1 LSLPA
6 GRQPVRGVLLDIEGT
21 TTPIDFV
28 YHVLFPYARARAKAF
43 LDQHLDSSA
52 LLEDVAHLLA
62 ENLED
67 RQKGLDPPP
76 LDHSTH
82 QSRLD
87 SLVAYI
93 HWLMEQDRKSTP
105 LKSLQ
110 GKIWEEGYRKSELR
124 GQVFS
129 DVPPA
134 LARWQGRKI
143 QIGIFSSGSVLAQ
156 KLLFSHTEAG
166 DLAAFI
172 QHYFDT
178 TTGPKGD
185 SASYRKIAQAM
196 GLQPEEMLFVSDVLA
211 ELDAARSAGMQTAL
225 CIRPGNRPV
234 ASLHRYPTIRSFEEL
249 FPSSTAAQD

>member
-1 LSLPA
+1 MDAALHGQRRGPNLSTGVPRPEVPPSAERAGPVLSLPA
-6 GRQPVRGVLLDIEGT
+6 GRQPVRGILLDIEGT

-93 HWLMEQDRKSTP
+93 HWLMEQDRKATP

-110 GKIWEEGYRKSELR
+110 GKIDRKSTRLNSSH
-124 GQVFS
+124 GYISYAVFCLKKKKKQTTS
-129 DVPPA
+129 IS
-134 LARWQGRKI
+134 R
-143 QIGIFSSGSVLAQ
+143 
-156 KLLFSHTEAG
+156 T
-166 DLAAFI
+166 
-172 QHYFDT
+172 YDT
-178 TTGPKGD
+178 
-185 SASYRKIAQAM
+185 
-196 GLQPEEMLFVSDVLA
+196 
-211 ELDAARSAGMQTAL
+211 
-225 CIRPGNRPV
+225 
-234 ASLHRYPTIRSFEEL
+234 
-249 FPSSTAAQD
+249 